1 MKQQTKSSK
10 LNLDNFADY
19 ASLKDIQ
26 ILRRTREVYKL
37 KNRLERYQKKL
48 LLEGFNI
55 INEYELSVNVY
66 EASDDYVDTTRIME
80 LAQIKY
86 PSLYRRYKSLEGKF
100 IDRLS
105 NIEILLS
112 E

>member
-37 KNRLERYQKKL
+37 KNR
-48 LLEGFNI
+48 
-55 INEYELSVNVY
+55 
-66 EASDDYVDTTRIME
+66 
-80 LAQIKY
+80 
-86 PSLYRRYKSLEGKF
+86 
-100 IDRLS
+100 
-105 NIEILLS
+105 
-112 E
+112 